1 VDGRERRINVRLDS
15 VEYTD
20 VLAAAKRSGLT
31 PSGFTAEVAL
41 AAARRAGQKPR
52 ADVEAVQE
60 LMATRAQ
67 LRRYGNNLNQ
77 AARILNAGLGPP
89 EWLASAIALADRVVQ
104 RIDKAVQEVLTH
116 PAAGHDDLPDGRGVA
131 LALARA

>member
-1 VDGRERRINVRLDS
+1 MRRRGQLSGRHRRHLVDGRERRINVRLDA

-31 PSGFTAEVAL
+31 PSGFTAEATL
-41 AAARRAGQKPR
+41 AAARRAGQMPR
-52 ADVEAVQE
+52 DDVEAVRE

-77 AARILNAGLGPP
+77 AARMLNAGGGPP
-89 EWLASAIALADRVVQ
+89 EWLESAIALTDRVVQ
-104 RIDKAVQEVLTH
+104 RIDKAVHEVLD
-116 PAAGHDDLPDGRGVA
+116 PPRSQA
-131 LALARA
+131 

>member
-1 VDGRERRINVRLDS
+1 VRRRGQLSGRHRRHLVDGRERRINVRLDA

-41 AAARRAGQKPR
+41 AAARRAGQMPR
-52 ADVEAVQE
+52 DDVEAVRE

-77 AARILNAGLGPP
+77 AARMLNAGGGPP
-89 EWLASAIALADRVVQ
+89 EWLESAIALTDRVVQ
-104 RIDKAVQEVLTH
+104 RIDKAVQEVLD
-116 PAAGHDDLPDGRGVA
+116 PPRSQA
-131 LALARA
+131 